1 MIKKHR
7 NILALLMTLVLTFV
21 SLPITTKAALPP
33 EEPIVA
39 QYEGYVNGI
48 KRTIVLTSDTFGL
61 NTYLKI
67 GEKDFEL
74 ISISS
79 ISSGPDCYSVIW
91 NMTEAIDTTIIGY
104 WSYDLAPDLDAITF
118 TLYDENVESLIF
130 KGTGTQKIVTGYKTL
145 SGEICSLP
153 SFDTIKF
160 IEGVDPSFP
169 EPFYAFTPDA
179 TPIPTKTPELSS
191 PTPIPVTTEPPMLST
206 PTPVPT
212 TEPTVVPKSVKKAL
226 APRSIKKSKKT
237 TVIKEG
243 GKVVSK
249 TTLNKGKLTWKRLG
263 KKDKQY
269 KGVKNAFLIF
279 KSGNLVYTKKGIIRI
294 VSFKTGKEKRIKGG
308 KKVICS
314 GGAASMIRMISGR
327 PKNIKNM

>member
-1 MIKKHR
+1 MTKKSR
-7 NILALLMTLVLTFV
+7 NILALLMTLILTFM

-33 EEPIVA
+33 EEPIVKT
-39 QYEGYVNGI
+39 YKGYVNGI
-48 KRTIVLTSDTFGL
+48 QRVIVLTSGISGV
-61 NTYLKI
+61 NTYFKI
-67 GEKDFEL
+67 GEEDFHRL
-74 ISISS
+74 SRDTTI
-79 ISSGPDCYSVIW
+79 SGPDNRSVIW
-91 NMTEAIDTTIIGY
+91 NLQKPILGF
-104 WSYDLAPDLDAITF
+104 WSYDLTPNLNSVTF
-118 TLYDENVESLIF
+118 SIYRYDVASVKVEGS
-130 KGTGTQKIVTGYKTL
+130 GTNEIVTGYTTL
-145 SGEICSLP
+145 SGETCSLP
-153 SFDTIKF
+153 SFDLLKSIK
-160 IEGVDPSFP
+160 GVDPSFP
-169 EPFYAFTPDA
+169 EPFYASTPDA

-191 PTPIPVTTEPPMLST
+191 PTPIPVITEPPMLST
-206 PTPVPT
+206 PTPVPA

-314 GGAASMIRMISGR
+314 KGAATKIKMKFGR
-327 PKNIKNM
+327 PMNIQNM